1 MKNAKLKVSLLGCG
15 AIGRTIAENSGDDY
29 EILAVFDRNIEKAE
43 ELASTCSAEVA
54 KSMEEFLEYASLSD
68 VVVEAASQQ
77 AVRECPKILER
88 TNLVIMSA
96 GALRDSEL
104 LEKLISTA
112 RESGKKILVP
122 SGAVG
127 GIDALKA
134 VKGLAEEVVLQTVK
148 HPESLK
154 GAPFFKE
161 KGISENI
168 EERTVLF
175 EGSAIEAIRL
185 FPANVNVAAT
195 VSLACMGFDRTKVIV
210 IADPNVRENIH
221 EIRAKGEFG
230 ELVFKVRNRKHPKN
244 PKTSYLA
251 ALSVVRLLRDLAGEM
266 RVGT

>member
-15 AIGRTIAENSGDDY
+15 AIGRTIAENSGNEY
-29 EILAVFDRNIEKAE
+29 GILAVFDRNTEKAE
-43 ELASTCSAEVA
+43 KLARSCSAEVA
-54 KSMEEFLEYASLSD
+54 ESMEEFLEYSSLSD

-88 TNLVIMSA
+88 TNLVIMSV
-96 GALRDSEL
+96 GALSDSEL
-104 LEKLISTA
+104 LEELISTA
-112 RESGKKILVP
+112 KENEKNILIP

-134 VKGLAEEVVLQTVK
+134 VKGLAEEIVLKTVK
-148 HPESLK
+148 HPESLR

-161 KGISENI
+161 KGISEDI

-175 EGSAIEAIRL
+175 EGSAIEAIKL

-221 EIRAKGEFG
+221 EIRAKGVFG
-230 ELVFKVRNRKHPKN
+230 ELVFKVKNKKHPKN

-251 ALSVVRLLRDLAGEM
+251 ALSVVRLLKDLAEKL